1 MVNSNNLACK
11 NATGT
16 TISGTPVKWCSVT
29 LSEVV
34 LQGKRLEASV
44 FDVEA
49 KQARDSIVHG
59 RYPCVT
65 LGGTEGL
72 IDKAYYPGRFK
83 RIYCEQG
90 CGEAFFLPVATVSST
105 IVFHSPHAGHLPIHF
120 GLSFPHS
127 LQNHTLL
134 VFTVAIS
141 VS

>member
-1 MVNSNNLACK
+1 MVNSSNLACK

-16 TISGTPVKWCSVT
+16 TKSGTSVKWCSVT
-29 LSEVV
+29 LSEVI

-90 CGEAFFLPVATVSST
+90 CGEARAGWGGPRIRHIWGSS
-105 IVFHSPHAGHLPIHF
+105 VMSFHPRVICS
-120 GLSFPHS
+120 LSLHILWCS
-127 LQNHTLL
+127 GDL
-134 VFTVAIS
+134 VS
-141 VS
+141 VSQ